1 MYFIL
6 FRVKWTI
13 CLIIAFLLKM
23 MSLYC
28 ILYNDMQH
36 TFSHSI
42 QLWLKLE
49 TDTFTAIVIMV
60 WITVTSNNTVLI
72 YYVMV
77 NVLTINN
84 NNSHKITA
92 AIICFPNCFVFMV
105 FFFFLRGRMMKPKT
119 KMTLLQLIKSQ
130 NPFHYFIIFWGLC

>member
-1 MYFIL
+1 MHPI
-6 FRVKWTI
+6 
-13 CLIIAFLLKM
+13 
-23 MSLYC
+23 
-28 ILYNDMQH
+28 YNAMQH

-72 YYVMV
+72 CYVMV
-77 NVLTINN
+77 NVLTIN

-119 KMTLLQLIKSQ
+119 KITLLQLIKSQ
-130 NPFHYFIIFWGLC
+130 NFSFSLFHNFLGVMLKCTVSWHASYTLNAILIIQ